1 MCGVLQSEQKGGGLA
16 ERRSVNGSKERQQ
29 ERCFLV
35 ENMHR
40 EYFNQKAPQW
50 DSMLTEEVYNRLKR
64 IISSL
69 KIKPGSVVLDVGTG
83 TGVLLPFL
91 LEAAGPGGKIVALD
105 IAEKMLE
112 IARAKVGDRAELV
125 CGDITA
131 APFAD
136 GTFDEVICNSCF
148 PHVKDKLQA
157 LKEIAR
163 ILKPGGRLAV
173 CHPMSRE
180 AVNNLHR
187 SLGGVVGDD
196 LLPEH
201 EEMHELCGQAGFW
214 QTAITDVA
222 EMYLLTAR
230 KPVLSCRER
239 ELVPIGIIHSPYRST
254 GEAPRQGRFSDQTAE
269 LEVYPPFREG
279 LKDVERATHLVVLY
293 WCHLAS
299 RQTLQTRTP
308 YGPEVRGVF
317 ACRSP
322 ARPNPIAFCVA
333 ELLEVKEGRLLV
345 RGVDALD
352 KSPLLDIKPYSSAID
367 SVAGASI
374 GWLEDG
380 SKKVKG

>member
-1 MCGVLQSEQKGGGLA
+1 MGVTHQ
-16 ERRSVNGSKERQQ
+16 
-29 ERCFLV
+29 
-35 ENMHR
+35 
-40 EYFNQKAPQW
+40 EYFNQKASEW
-50 DSMLTEEVYNRLKR
+50 DSLLTEEVRERLR
-64 IISSL
+64 QIISSL
-69 KIKPGSVVLDVGTG
+69 KIKRGSTILDVGTG

-91 LEAAGPGGKIVALD
+91 LEATGPGGKVVALD

-112 IARAKVGDRAELV
+112 KARARVGERVELV
-125 CGDITA
+125 LGDITA
-131 APFAD
+131 APFGD
-136 GTFDEVICNSCF
+136 STFDEVICNSCF
-148 PHVKDKLQA
+148 PHVKDKLRA
-157 LKEIAR
+157 LKEMAR
-163 ILKPGGRLAV
+163 ILKPGGRLVV

-187 SLGGVVGDD
+187 SLGGVVGND

-201 EEMHELCGQAGFW
+201 EEMHELCRQAGFW

-230 KPVLSCRER
+230 KPMLLSREW
-239 ELVPIGIIHSPYRST
+239 ELVPIGVIHSPYRSM

-269 LEVYPPFREG
+269 LEIYPPFMEG

-308 YGPEVRGVF
+308 YGPEIRGVF

-322 ARPNPIAFCVA
+322 SRPNPIAFCVA

-374 GWLEDG
+374 GWLEDD
-380 SKKVKG
+380 SKKR